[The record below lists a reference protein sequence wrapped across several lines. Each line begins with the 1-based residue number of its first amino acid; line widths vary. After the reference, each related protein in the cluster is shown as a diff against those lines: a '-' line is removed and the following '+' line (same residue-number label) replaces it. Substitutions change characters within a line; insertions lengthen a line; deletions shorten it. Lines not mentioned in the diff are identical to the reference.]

1 MQISRKAQFITRG
14 FPEEVI
20 AKLRRQKPYLPISVG
35 LIVVDQQFKNL
46 VVATPKA
53 EYNPQDTCAPVPVQ
67 ERLPEDGSPRRLA
80 TALTY
85 ALLSDRINQ
94 DDLTYLGY
102 GHGQHR
108 RGTVCQR
115 YGKCVLWFGFCT
127 PSNIRRRGN
136 AKLYNVANFSSPRWM
151 EIKRWQSLHIGEAV
165 SDSKFRMVMQALL
178 VFGQKNGI
186 SNGSVATAHRV
197 LSEHQLIPQV

>member
-1 MQISRKAQFITRG
+1 MQISRRAQFITGG
-14 FPEEVI
+14 FPEDVVS
-20 AKLRRQKPYLPISVG
+20 KLRRQKPYLPISVG
-35 LIVVDQQFKNL
+35 LIVIDQQFKNL
-46 VVATPKA
+46 VVGTPKA
-53 EYNPQDTCAPVPVQ
+53 EHNPQDTCAPVPIQ

-108 RGTVCQR
+108 QGAICRQ
-115 YGKCVLWFGFCT
+115 YGKCVLWFGYCVT
-127 PSNIRRRGN
+127 PDIRRRGN
-136 AKLYNVANFSSPRWM
+136 TKLHKVANFSCLTWM
-151 EIKRWQSLHIGEAV
+151 DIKRWQSLHIGEAV